1 MDNSKAFLLLLILFV
16 FYYKNLIM
24 KNVIYLFAVSFFM
37 TIVSCKDSIDDKLVV
52 GNWVA
57 AEFLEN
63 DVPKEV
69 DLKSINFQ
77 FYNNKT
83 YTFQGLMNKEAGNY
97 RLQRD
102 LLYSTDTLSDN
113 RVEKSVKIIK
123 ITADSMFFEMN
134 NGGISQIIKLHKT
147 E

>member
-1 MDNSKAFLLLLILFV
+1 
-16 FYYKNLIM
+16 M
-24 KNVIYLFAVSFFM
+24 KNVIYLFAFFFLM
-37 TIVSCKDSIDDKLVV
+37 TIFSCEETIDDKLVL
-52 GNWVA
+52 GNWTA

-63 DVPKEV
+63 DMPKEV

-97 RLQRD
+97 YLQRD
-102 LLYSTDTLSDN
+102 LLYSTDTLSTN

-134 NGGISQIIKLHKT
+134 NGGISQIIKLYKT